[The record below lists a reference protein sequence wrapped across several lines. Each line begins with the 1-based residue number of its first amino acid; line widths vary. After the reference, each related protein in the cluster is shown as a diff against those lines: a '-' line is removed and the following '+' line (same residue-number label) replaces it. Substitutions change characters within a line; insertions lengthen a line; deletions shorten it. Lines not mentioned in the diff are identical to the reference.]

1 MVYDPSKQ
9 LTIYYN
15 YLNLPERFE
24 FEDCRVIEITYDAAG
39 TKLKQELSNGQRMI
53 TSRAYVGGIEYN
65 NGFLE
70 AIYHAEGRT
79 YFENG
84 TSRQEFNLS
93 DHLGNRRLAYSDL
106 DGNGRIDMTTDPET
120 NEVLDEQNYYPFGME
135 MAGNWLEDK
144 GRASN
149 YRFNG
154 KEFNED
160 IGLYAYGYRYY
171 DPAIGRFIG
180 VDPIA
185 DQFPHVS
192 TYNYAEN
199 DPIVNIDLHGLQ
211 KVNVNVIGM
220 MSRSD
225 GSTFAVAG
233 EAQLDIGNQNR
244 VDYKLFTND
253 GNGISGSFSQ
263 SDGFGTAAS
272 NFGPSNYDEAF
283 FKADRPGGI
292 VVPGF
297 GLGMGL
303 DAARNA
309 LAPGSQEE
317 ADLLSDEEK
326 ILNSQINFV
335 LNSVQE
341 MYDAGILTPLYDR
354 DGSKSE
360 ATNSEGETYSRKFTN
375 VYRGSVGD
383 FEFSESGISFKG
395 KVVISYT
402 EQKCTENCND

>member
-1 MVYDPSKQ
+1 
-9 LTIYYN
+9 
-15 YLNLPERFE
+15 
-24 FEDCRVIEITYDAAG
+24 
-39 TKLKQELSNGQRMI
+39 
-53 TSRAYVGGIEYN
+53 
-65 NGFLE
+65 
-70 AIYHAEGRT
+70 
-79 YFENG
+79 
-84 TSRQEFNLS
+84 
-93 DHLGNRRLAYSDL
+93 
-106 DGNGRIDMTTDPET
+106 
-120 NEVLDEQNYYPFGME
+120 
-135 MAGNWLEDK
+135 
-144 GRASN
+144 
-149 YRFNG
+149 
-154 KEFNED
+154 
-160 IGLYAYGYRYY
+160 
-171 DPAIGRFIG
+171 
-180 VDPIA
+180 
-185 DQFPHVS
+185 
-192 TYNYAEN
+192 
-199 DPIVNIDLHGLQ
+199 
-211 KVNVNVIGM
+211 